1 MSNYQASG
9 GVWAPVKTKITTTDI
24 ATVVTAGK
32 AVALVSLTVVNI
44 TGNTPALTV
53 AIYDGTSRY
62 YLRFAQAMTAKE
74 RVEFTLGYPLDKVS
88 TVEVSIGSDAV
99 DVYGTIIT
107 NSQQ

>member
-9 GVWAPVKTKITTTDI
+9 GVWAPVKAKITTTDV
-24 ATVVTAGK
+24 ATIVAAGR

-44 TGNTPALTV
+44 TANTPALTV
-53 AIYDGTSRY
+53 AIYNGTSRY
-62 YLRFAQAMTAKE
+62 YLRYAQAMTAKE
-74 RVEFTLGYPLDKVS
+74 RVEFTLGYPLDRVS